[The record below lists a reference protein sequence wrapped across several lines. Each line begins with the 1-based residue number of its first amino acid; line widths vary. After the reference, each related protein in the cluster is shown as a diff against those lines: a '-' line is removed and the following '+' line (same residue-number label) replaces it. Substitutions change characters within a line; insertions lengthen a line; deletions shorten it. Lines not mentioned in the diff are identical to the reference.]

1 MFVGEFLCL
10 GVYGAKKLYLKYYGK
25 EEVIGS
31 PGQAQAETLHLKTNI
46 NPLLLA
52 IPASFDCIASTLMNI
67 ALTMVVASVYQML
80 RGLIIVITAI
90 MSVIFLRRKLYRH
103 HWSSM
108 SVIFIGVFMVGLA
121 KFLDPE
127 NKGGETKIGG
137 LALLVVAQ
145 LFAGCLLIVE
155 EKLLGDYYLDP
166 LKVVGLEGM
175 WGIIFWCILLPILQQ
190 ISCEPS
196 QFCPYGKVEDTVRAY
211 HDFGAN
217 GLLIALSVCICL
229 SIALFNSFGVS
240 VTKNASAAQRS
251 TIDTSRTV
259 LIWIFFMTVP
269 IYGEYLEHFLTLQ
282 LFGFIFLVIGTLVFN
297 EIVVLPF
304 LGFDKFTKPAL
315 ERKKRSNEKQN
326 LLDGNGEA
334 TAANYSGLSPHA
346 SYDATRNQRNLEHK
360 RQENEGHEIGYGED
374 VITQEKKYQYE

>member
-10 GVYGAKKLYLKYYGK
+10 GVYGAKLLYLKYYGK
-25 EEVIGS
+25 QNESVSS

-90 MSVIFLRRKLYRH
+90 MSVIFLKRKLYRH

-108 SVIFIGVFMVGLA
+108 SVIFIGVFLVGLA
-121 KFLDPE
+121 KFLDPSAD
-127 NKGGETKIGG
+127 KGGETKFGG

-175 WGIIFWCILLPILQQ
+175 WGIIFWCVLLPILQ
-190 ISCEPS
+190 
-196 QFCPYGKVEDTVRAY
+196 
-211 HDFGAN
+211 
-217 GLLIALSVCICL
+217 
-229 SIALFNSFGVS
+229 
-240 VTKNASAAQRS
+240 
-251 TIDTSRTV
+251 
-259 LIWIFFMTVP
+259 
-269 IYGEYLEHFLTLQ
+269 
-282 LFGFIFLVIGTLVFN
+282 
-297 EIVVLPF
+297 
-304 LGFDKFTKPAL
+304 
-315 ERKKRSNEKQN
+315 
-326 LLDGNGEA
+326 
-334 TAANYSGLSPHA
+334 
-346 SYDATRNQRNLEHK
+346 
-360 RQENEGHEIGYGED
+360 
-374 VITQEKKYQYE
+374 